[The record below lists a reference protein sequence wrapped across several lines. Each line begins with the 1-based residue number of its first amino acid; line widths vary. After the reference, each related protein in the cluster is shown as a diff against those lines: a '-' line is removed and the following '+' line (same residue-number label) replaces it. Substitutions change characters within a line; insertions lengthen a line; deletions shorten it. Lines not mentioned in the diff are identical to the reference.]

1 MTSLNIPVENQSE
14 MKIVND
20 VASDKEIKSPDS
32 LATPKT
38 TGEKKYNPFFFAA
51 SSAFSIFFLIHMSHF
66 SLYICVCIYFV
77 GLRRC
82 L

>member
-38 TGEKKYNPFFFAA
+38 TGEKKYNPFFLPLVLHFR
-51 SSAFSIFFLIHMSHF
+51 FFF
-66 SLYICVCIYFV
+66 
-77 GLRRC
+77 
-82 L
+82 